1 MEININMK
9 KVGKYVGAACA
20 ATGVVALSGL
30 VASGAAVVAVVE
42 GFRSAA
48 ATMKKMVQDGTPDDV
63 EIKVENE
70 TDVEQDAETSV
81 NEEESE
87 ENLGN

>member
-30 VASGAAVVAVVE
+30 VASGAAVGAVVE

-48 ATMKKMVQDGTPDDV
+48 ATMKNMVQDGTPDDV

>member
-30 VASGAAVVAVVE
+30 VASGAAVGAVVE